1 MKREKGKRPTLDKMC
16 ELPADPSLKHQAP
29 VLKALPGWGLLD
41 NTISSGFLG
50 QSGAAG
56 WGLLGNTISPGFLGQ
71 SGAAEIK
78 DGYPAKKSHA

>member
-1 MKREKGKRPTLDKMC
+1 V
-16 ELPADPSLKHQAP
+16 DPSLKQQAP
-29 VLKALPGWGLLD
+29 VLKALPGWTVD

>member
-50 QSGAAG
+50 QSGAAE
-56 WGLLGNTISPGFLGQ
+56 N
-71 SGAAEIK
+71 K
-78 DGYPAKKSHA
+78 DGYLAKKSHA